1 MAYRLLLQ
9 WIFPSWGYQ
18 IDRRAGSPASTAPS
32 PPTGRR
38 RRGRFRLTVTLPVNT
53 TADVWIQAGRPEDVT
68 HTGARFLRV
77 EDGCAVFAVG
87 SGHHRFET

>member
-1 MAYRLLLQ
+1 M
-9 WIFPSWGYQ
+9 
-18 IDRRAGSPASTAPS
+18 
-32 PPTGRR
+32 
-38 RRGRFRLTVTLPVNT
+38 NT

>member
-1 MAYRLLLQ
+1 MDLPELGL
-9 WIFPSWGYQ
+9 P
-18 IDRRAGSPASTAPS
+18 DRPQ
-32 PPTGRR
+32 GRFACFHGPVTTDWKAEK
-38 RRGRFRLTVTLPVNT
+38 GRFRLTVTLPVNT